1 MAGDE
6 GEAGLTAPEA
16 KTETADVKKDKL
28 VQIEFAPVEELKAS
42 TVCCCCMQ
50 SFYTSWPAMC
60 GVQQEIQCI
69 CCESQTSCKCLQHG
83 VAENRVCSRSKS
95 FSTCIDTSMEEFIC
109 LESGSEFVLC
119 FCLKGASTLW
129 CGFKDLR
136 PCAGKGNVL
145 CCDCRFGIPPGDET
159 VPFGIA
165 ICGKALHPKDYKGG
179 SMQ

>member
-1 MAGDE
+1 MAD
-6 GEAGLTAPEA
+6 TAVAPAPKAEEKKPE
-16 KTETADVKKDKL
+16 KKDGG
-28 VQIEFAPVEELKAS
+28 IEVNFAPVDQLKAS

-50 SFYTSWPAMC
+50 SFFTTWPDMC

-69 CCESQTSCKCLQHG
+69 CCETQLSMKCLQFLEETRTCSQSK
-83 VAENRVCSRSKS
+83 AESK
-95 FSTCIDTSMEEFIC
+95 CIDLTTGEFVC
-109 LESGSEFVLC
+109 LESASQFTMC
-119 FCLKGASTLW
+119 FCLTGAFTQW

-136 PCAGKGNVL
+136 PCAAKGNCL
-145 CCDCRFGIPPGDET
+145 CCDVRCGIPPSDET

>member
-42 TVCCCCMQ
+42 T
-50 SFYTSWPAMC
+50 
-60 GVQQEIQCI
+60 
-69 CCESQTSCKCLQHG
+69 TSCKCLQHG

-119 FCLKGASTLW
+119 FCLKGVSTLW